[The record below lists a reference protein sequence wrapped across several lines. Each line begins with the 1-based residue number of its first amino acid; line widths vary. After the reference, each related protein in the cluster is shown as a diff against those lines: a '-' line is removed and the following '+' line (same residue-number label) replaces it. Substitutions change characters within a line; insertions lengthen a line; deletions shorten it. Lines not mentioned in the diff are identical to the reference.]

1 MEKKVEKIHPDE
13 WLKDLP
19 VEAEIMAFKP
29 EEMNACQ
36 KCRRTNPPTRL
47 RCFYCGAEIEIN
59 ETNSH
64 LLKPK
69 LRKLEIWE
77 KGFNLIYQP
86 QASKADETK
95 IAEIAK
101 MLRLEN
107 ADLKKILTNEKPLPL
122 ARAESQKEAE
132 ITRKR
137 LEEYGLN
144 TFILS
149 DESLAIEKTTHR
161 LRGIEFFD
169 DKLILILFNRDEIV
183 EIANKDL
190 ALIVT
195 GAIFERKVEA
205 TERHNKKGDN
215 TILQTT
221 ETASDESLID
231 IYSRENSIGYRILAK
246 GFDFSCLE
254 AEKGM
259 LAKDNLKKLV
269 KKLRDTAPTAK
280 FVDDYLQMRGNLV
293 NIWEVENRSD
303 SKGVKRES
311 MGKFSLG
318 NLTITSNLSQFTK
331 YSRLQWHIL

>member
-13 WLKDLP
+13 WLKDLL
-19 VEAEIMAFKP
+19 VEAEITAFKP
-29 EEMNACQ
+29 EEMNACR
-36 KCRRTNPPTRL
+36 KCQRTNPPTRL
-47 RCFYCGAEIEIN
+47 KCFYCGAEIEID
-59 ETNSH
+59 ETNSSF
-64 LLKPK
+64 LKPK

-86 QASKADETK
+86 QISEAEETK
-95 IAEIAK
+95 IAEMAK

-107 ADLKKILTNEKPLPL
+107 AGLQKMLTMNKTLPL
-122 ARAESQKEAE
+122 ARAESEKEAE
-132 ITRKR
+132 IAQKR
-137 LEEYGLN
+137 LAEFGLK
-144 TFILS
+144 TIILS
-149 DESLAIEKTTHR
+149 DETLAIEKPAHR

-169 DKLILILFNRDEIV
+169 DKLMLILFNQDEIV
-183 EIANKDL
+183 EIPNKEL

-195 GAIFERKVEA
+195 GAIFERKIEA

-221 ETASDESLID
+221 ETASDETVID
-231 IYSRENSIGYRILAK
+231 IYSRENSIGYRILEK

-269 KKLRDTAPTAK
+269 QKLREVAPTAK
-280 FVDDYLQMRGNLV
+280 FVDDYLQMRENLA
-293 NIWEVENRSD
+293 NIWEVENKSD
-303 SKGVKRES
+303 SKGVKREG

-318 NLTITSNLSQFTK
+318 NLSIASNLSQFTK

>member
-13 WLKDLP
+13 WLKDLL
-19 VEAEIMAFKP
+19 VEAEITAFKP
-29 EEMNACQ
+29 EEMNTCRKCQ
-36 KCRRTNPPTRL
+36 RTNPPTRL
-47 RCFYCGAEIEIN
+47 NCFYCSAEIEID

-64 LLKPK
+64 FLKPK
-69 LRKLEIWE
+69 LRKLEMWE

-86 QASKADETK
+86 QTSAVDEAK

-107 ADLKKILTNEKPLPL
+107 AGLQKMLRTNKTVPL
-122 ARAESQKEAE
+122 ARAESEKEAE
-132 ITRKR
+132 IAQKC
-137 LEEYGLN
+137 LAESGLK

-149 DESLAIEKTTHR
+149 DEALAIEKPTHR

-169 DKLILILFNRDEIV
+169 DKLILILFNQDEIV
-183 EIANKDL
+183 EITNKNL

-195 GAIFERKVEA
+195 GAIFERKIEA

-231 IYSRENSIGYRILAK
+231 IYSRENAIGYRILAK

-254 AEKGM
+254 TEKGL

-269 KKLRDTAPTAK
+269 QKLRETAPTAK
-280 FVDDYLQMRGNLV
+280 FVDDYLQMRESLV
-293 NIWEVENRSD
+293 NIWEVENKSD

-318 NLTITSNLSQFTK
+318 NLTIASNLSQFTK